1 MSSVLTQQTTEI
13 TIGIISSQSLI
24 IQLREVLQDF
34 PNFKPYFYIAN
45 YDESYYES
53 IEQLMSKVE
62 VLMFTDCYSYDLAK
76 KHIHFSI
83 PVHQMPSL
91 STGLYKAL
99 IKVIKNDQASYL
111 SVDSLEE
118 KYLKRILVELQHPNM
133 NYSILN
139 TNNLVPID
147 DIIHHHQHCILQK
160 DAYAVTA
167 IPAVAEQLR
176 AQNLAVECVI
186 PTEQDMIVAFERA
199 LLSTNARRNKETQI
213 VYGLIHLHNKEQ
225 IYTKSQTPHL
235 LDSKIM
241 QTLQQYIQT
250 LDGHLM
256 HLANG
261 QFAFITIRGI
271 FERETRG
278 YKYLPL
284 LQLLQ
289 DSYGLTAS
297 LGIGFGL
304 TAAESGK
311 HAKQALQQSIELAGN
326 VCYIVREDNS
336 VIGPVDVTTQSNYE
350 RYNLV
355 ITDHDLLQR
364 AEKAGMSATY
374 MSKLMARIAKH
385 KKIDYT
391 AQELSDTLHLT
402 LRSANR
408 ILLKWMDADLVEI
421 IGEEK
426 VAYKGRPRRIY
437 RLKFFNDLID

>member
-1 MSSVLTQQTTEI
+1 MSTLFKQENTEI
-13 TIGIISSQSLI
+13 AIGIICPQSLI
-24 IQLREVLQDF
+24 IQIREVLQDF

-45 YDESYYES
+45 YDESFYES

-62 VLMFTDCYSYDLAK
+62 VLMFTDYYSYELTK
-76 KHIHFSI
+76 KYINFSI
-83 PVHQMPSL
+83 PAHQMPSI
-91 STGLYKAL
+91 STGLYRSL
-99 IKVIKNDQASYL
+99 LKVINNDRATYL
-111 SVDSLEE
+111 SVDTLEE
-118 KYLKRILVELQHPNM
+118 KYLKRILVELNHPNM

-139 TNNLVPID
+139 TNNLVSID
-147 DIIHHHQHCILQK
+147 KIIHHHKHCFSQY
-160 DAYAVTA
+160 DSYAITT

-176 AQNLAVECVI
+176 AQNIAVECVI

-225 IYTKSQTPHL
+225 LYTNSQSPHL
-235 LDSKIM
+235 LDSKIR

-250 LDGHLM
+250 LDGHLI

-261 QFAFITIRGI
+261 HFAFITIRGI

-289 DSYGLTAS
+289 ETHGLTVS

-304 TAAESGK
+304 TAADSGT

-336 VIGPVDVTTQSNYE
+336 VIGPVDISTQSNYE
-350 RYNLV
+350 RYDLV
-355 ITDHDLLQR
+355 VTDHEFLQR

-374 MSKLMARIAKH
+374 MSKLMARITKH

-391 AQELSDTLHLT
+391 AQELAHTLHIT

-426 VAYKGRPRRIY
+426 IAYKGRPRRIY
-437 RLKFFNDLID
+437 RLKFFNDFKD